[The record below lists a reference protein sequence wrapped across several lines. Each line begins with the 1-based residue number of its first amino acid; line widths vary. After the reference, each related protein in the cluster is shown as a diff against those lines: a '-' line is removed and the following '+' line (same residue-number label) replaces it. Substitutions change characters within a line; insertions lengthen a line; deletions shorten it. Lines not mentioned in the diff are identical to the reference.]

1 MGAKAA
7 GSHGQAETKAHKT
20 QNASQPNNDS
30 QRPVGN
36 QCPAKRGAK
45 TAASHY
51 ATDFYAK
58 QTVASGA

>member
-30 QRPVGN
+30 QRTSA
-36 QCPAKRGAK
+36 QQKEEQ
-45 TAASHY
+45 
-51 ATDFYAK
+51 K
-58 QTVASGA
+58 QLQVTMRLISMPSRR